1 MKSKSKKNTNY
12 GYLNMSDEELS
23 LFINSN
29 VENYLKLKKSCEIAK
44 SLLKENC
51 HDFFVTLSTT
61 QEDSDYSRFLQLAE
75 LRNINVLYTYDN
87 VVCKVEDVVPVLNAM
102 CTLELSW
109 LDEHRYI
116 FDENPGAGS
125 YFEEEENTI
134 KFYRGLIKNLSNEQI
149 SVASEPYYECI
160 LSLY

>member
-1 MKSKSKKNTNY
+1 MKSKLKVNY

-44 SLLKENC
+44 KLLRENC
-51 HDFFVTLSTT
+51 HDFFVTLSTAR
-61 QEDSDYSRFLQLAE
+61 EDSDYSRFLYLAE
-75 LRNINVLYTYDN
+75 LRNINVLYNYDN
-87 VVCKVEDVVPVLNAM
+87 VECKVEDVVPVLNAM

-116 FDENPGAGS
+116 FDENPSECA

-134 KFYRGLIKNLSNEQI
+134 KFYRGLIRNLSDEQI
-149 SVASEPYYECI
+149 KMATESYSECV

>member
-1 MKSKSKKNTNY
+1 MKSKSKANY

-44 SLLKENC
+44 KLLKENC
-51 HDFFVTLSTT
+51 HDFFVTLSTA
-61 QEDSDYSRFLQLAE
+61 QEDSDYSRFLYLAE
-75 LRNINVLYTYDN
+75 LRNINVLYNYDN
-87 VVCKVEDVVPVLNAM
+87 VECKVEDVVPVLNAM

-116 FDENPGAGS
+116 FDENPSEGA

-134 KFYRGLIKNLSNEQI
+134 KFYRGLIRNLSDEQI
-149 SVASEPYYECI
+149 KMATESYSECV

>member
-1 MKSKSKKNTNY
+1 MKSKLKVNY

-44 SLLKENC
+44 KLLRENC
-51 HDFFVTLSTT
+51 HDFFVTLSTA
-61 QEDSDYSRFLQLAE
+61 QEDSDYSRFLYLAE
-75 LRNINVLYTYDN
+75 LRNINVLYNYDN
-87 VVCKVEDVVPVLNAM
+87 VECKVEDVVPVLNAM

-116 FDENPGAGS
+116 FDENPSECA
-125 YFEEEENTI
+125 YFKEEENTI
-134 KFYRGLIKNLSNEQI
+134 KFYRGLIRNLSDEQI
-149 SVASEPYYECI
+149 KMATESYSECV

>member
-1 MKSKSKKNTNY
+1 MKSKLKVNY

-44 SLLKENC
+44 KLLRENC
-51 HDFFVTLSTT
+51 HDFFVTLSTA
-61 QEDSDYSRFLQLAE
+61 QEDSDYSRFLYLAE
-75 LRNINVLYTYDN
+75 LRNINVLYNYDN
-87 VVCKVEDVVPVLNAM
+87 VECKVEDVVPVLNAM

-116 FDENPGAGS
+116 FDENPSECA

-134 KFYRGLIKNLSNEQI
+134 KFYRGLIRNLSDEQI
-149 SVASEPYYECI
+149 KMATESYSECV

>member
-1 MKSKSKKNTNY
+1 MKSKLKVNY

-44 SLLKENC
+44 KLLRENC
-51 HDFFVTLSTT
+51 HDFFVTLSTA
-61 QEDSDYSRFLQLAE
+61 QEDSNYSRFLYLAE
-75 LRNINVLYTYDN
+75 LRNINVLYNYDN
-87 VVCKVEDVVPVLNAM
+87 VECKVEDVVPVLNAM

-116 FDENPGAGS
+116 FDENPSECA

-134 KFYRGLIKNLSNEQI
+134 KFYRGLIRNLSDEQI
-149 SVASEPYYECI
+149 KMATESYSECV

>member
-1 MKSKSKKNTNY
+1 MKSKLKVNY
-12 GYLNMSDEELS
+12 GYLNMRDEELS

-44 SLLKENC
+44 KLLRENC
-51 HDFFVTLSTT
+51 HDFFVTLSTAR
-61 QEDSDYSRFLQLAE
+61 EDSDYSRFLYLAE
-75 LRNINVLYTYDN
+75 LRNINVLYNYDN
-87 VVCKVEDVVPVLNAM
+87 VECKVEDVVPVLNAM

-116 FDENPGAGS
+116 FDENPSECA

-134 KFYRGLIKNLSNEQI
+134 KFYRGLIRNLSDEQI
-149 SVASEPYYECI
+149 KMATESYSECV

>member
-61 QEDSDYSRFLQLAE
+61 QEDSDYSHFLALANFN
-75 LRNINVLYTYDN
+75 NINILHNYDN
-87 VVCKVEDVVPVLNAM
+87 VVCEVKDVAPVLSAM

-116 FDENPGAGS
+116 YDENLGCDS
-125 YFEEEENTI
+125 YFEDEENTI
-134 KFYRGLIKNLSNEQI
+134 KFYRDLIKYLTQEQI
-149 SVASEPYYECI
+149 SMASEPYYETV
-160 LSLY
+160 LSFK

>member
-1 MKSKSKKNTNY
+1 MKSKLKVNY

-23 LFINSN
+23 LLINSN

-44 SLLKENC
+44 KLLRENC
-51 HDFFVTLSTT
+51 HDFFVTLSTA
-61 QEDSDYSRFLQLAE
+61 QEDSDYSRFLYLAE
-75 LRNINVLYTYDN
+75 LRNINVLYNYDN
-87 VVCKVEDVVPVLNAM
+87 VECKVEDVVPVLNAM

-116 FDENPGAGS
+116 FDENPSECA

-134 KFYRGLIKNLSNEQI
+134 KFYRGLIRNLSDEQI
-149 SVASEPYYECI
+149 KMATESYSECV

>member
-1 MKSKSKKNTNY
+1 MKSKLKVNY
-12 GYLNMSDEELS
+12 EYLNMSDEELS

-44 SLLKENC
+44 KLLRENC
-51 HDFFVTLSTT
+51 HDFFVTLSTA
-61 QEDSDYSRFLQLAE
+61 QEDSNYSRFLYLAE
-75 LRNINVLYTYDN
+75 LRNINVLYNYDN
-87 VVCKVEDVVPVLNAM
+87 VECKVEDVVPVLNAM

-116 FDENPGAGS
+116 FDENPSECA

-134 KFYRGLIKNLSNEQI
+134 KFYRGLIRNLSDEQI
-149 SVASEPYYECI
+149 KMATESYSECV

>member
-1 MKSKSKKNTNY
+1 MKSKLKVNY

-23 LFINSN
+23 LLINSN

-44 SLLKENC
+44 KLLRENC
-51 HDFFVTLSTT
+51 HDFFVTLSTAR
-61 QEDSDYSRFLQLAE
+61 EDSDYSRFLYLAE
-75 LRNINVLYTYDN
+75 LRNINVLYNYDN
-87 VVCKVEDVVPVLNAM
+87 VECKVEDVVPVLNAM

-116 FDENPGAGS
+116 FDENPSECA

-134 KFYRGLIKNLSNEQI
+134 KFYRGLIRNLSDEQI
-149 SVASEPYYECI
+149 KMATESYSECV

>member
-1 MKSKSKKNTNY
+1 MKSKLKVNY

-44 SLLKENC
+44 KLLRENC
-51 HDFFVTLSTT
+51 HDFFVTLSTA
-61 QEDSDYSRFLQLAE
+61 QEDSDYSRFLYLAE
-75 LRNINVLYTYDN
+75 LRNINVLYNYDN
-87 VVCKVEDVVPVLNAM
+87 VECKVEDVVPVLNAM

-116 FDENPGAGS
+116 FDENPSECA

-134 KFYRGLIKNLSNEQI
+134 KFYRGLIGNLSDEQI
-149 SVASEPYYECI
+149 KMATESYSECV